1 MRTNWFKSLLD
12 ILYPKL
18 CITCENQLQINENQI
33 CTSCLLDLPYTD
45 THKVGII
52 ALENK
57 FVGRVDVAK
66 IFSFVRFSKKSGVQ
80 KLLHA
85 LKYKANEKI
94 GNDIGVYYGKLIKKE
109 VEEYKLDYLLPV
121 PIHPKKLK
129 IRGYNQAEVFSKG
142 LSESLEIKTLTDV
155 LLKTRETVSQTKEN
169 KQERFE
175 NIKGSFEIIEAGIL
189 KGKNIA
195 IVDDVLT
202 TGATL
207 EEIAQILKNVGVSKV
222 VIITIATAY

>member
-1 MRTNWFKSLLD
+1 MRINWFKSLLD